1 MKTKILVVEDDA
13 HIRFGLTEL
22 LTSEGFAVEACARG
36 DAAVAAVEEHKPRL
50 VVLDVML
57 PGLSG
62 YEICKQLRAR
72 NYRGLVLMLT
82 AKGQEMDKV
91 IGLELGAD
99 DYVTKPFGLR
109 EFTARVHALLR
120 RDTADVARTPAAQF
134 GDCALD
140 ERTFE
145 LKRGKK
151 TVALSAK
158 ELKLFQLFA
167 AHPREVLSR
176 DRLLNDVW
184 GYDYFGTTRTLDQA
198 IVQLRKKLSD
208 LGADPK
214 QIATVHAV
222 GYRWGK
228 REVTEHRNMKPR
240 LSRIHQGARWTLAIS
255 CAVASVFLCLLPGIK
270 LIGYLR
276 DPALKSGAIPD
287 AAWQLSRSLAPR
299 YAAWAQA
306 RIEKEHGSRLGFWN
320 GVAVIWQRLLP
331 ASDGGVASR
340 MAKGPPGFTAGASRL
355 RQGRDRRRRELDH
368 RSGTGQVGAGLLR
381 QGLPAPRRFVLSVPA
396 DLRDDLLH
404 EFDRRSEVPRV
415 LARSSREPERGNR
428 WLSARLRR

>member
-1 MKTKILVVEDDA
+1 MSTKILVVEDDA

-22 LTSEGFAVEACARG
+22 LTSEGFLVEACARG

-72 NYRGLVLMLT
+72 DYRGLILMLT

-109 EFTARVHALLR
+109 EFTARIHALLR
-120 RDTADVARTPAAQF
+120 RDLPESARAPAATF
-134 GDCALD
+134 GDCILD

-151 TVALSAK
+151 SVALSAK

-167 AHPREVLSR
+167 THPREVLSR

-184 GYDYFGTTRTLDQA
+184 GYDYYGTTRTLDQT
-198 IVQLRKKLSD
+198 IVQVRKKLAD

-222 GYRWGK
+222 GYRW
-228 REVTEHRNMKPR
+228 E
-240 LSRIHQGARWTLAIS
+240 
-255 CAVASVFLCLLPGIK
+255 
-270 LIGYLR
+270 
-276 DPALKSGAIPD
+276 
-287 AAWQLSRSLAPR
+287 
-299 YAAWAQA
+299 
-306 RIEKEHGSRLGFWN
+306 N
-320 GVAVIWQRLLP
+320 GP
-331 ASDGGVASR
+331 
-340 MAKGPPGFTAGASRL
+340 K
-355 RQGRDRRRRELDH
+355 
-368 RSGTGQVGAGLLR
+368 
-381 QGLPAPRRFVLSVPA
+381 
-396 DLRDDLLH
+396 
-404 EFDRRSEVPRV
+404 
-415 LARSSREPERGNR
+415 
-428 WLSARLRR
+428 